1 MIQISESERRHAFSH
16 WLRTGRLPAVPG
28 SDGIELKFNP
38 WHDPADGRFTFVG
51 AGRYYG
57 AGGASQS
64 NRPSGR
70 AARID
75 REAPAKPRAA
85 TKPRAEAPRPVQG
98 VRERSASRREGRP
111 NPVTEFA
118 AGVSEGVY
126 DVAKGTVTGAYSA
139 LTTNP
144 LTTLGNTGRAIAE
157 TIDTAIAAEDTPA
170 RIQLSRAADAIAN
183 ATPREIGRTTGSVAA
198 NAALI
203 AAPGAALSRISSMRQ
218 LRQARLRP
226 TFDPPEIGWVK
237 ETVTSEKPWKAYND
251 SATGGRP
258 GQAPVLMRT
267 MPDGSK
273 RPVKFDGIDGD
284 YVIDRKW
291 SIWTTP
297 RARAQVLRQAQALAE
312 HRQMGIW
319 EVPNLKQR
327 AAALKLLRKMK
338 ITRIKV
344 RVVEP

>member
-1 MIQISESERRHAFSH
+1 MIQIADGERRHAFSH
-16 WLRTGRLPAVPG
+16 WLRTGRMPAVRGP
-28 SDGIELKFNP
+28 DGIELKFNP
-38 WHDPADGRFTFVG
+38 WHDPADGRFTFAG

-57 AGGASQS
+57 AGGTSPS
-64 NRPSGR
+64 NRQSGR
-70 AARID
+70 GSRID
-75 REAPAKPRAA
+75 RDQPEKPRAA
-85 TKPRAEAPRPVQG
+85 TKPRAEAPRPVRG
-98 VRERSASRREGRP
+98 ASYRSASRREDRP

-118 AGVSEGVY
+118 AGVGEGVY
-126 DVAKGTVTGAYSA
+126 DVAEGTVTGAYAA

-144 LTTLGNTGRAIAE
+144 LTTLGNAGRAIAE

-170 RIQLSRAADAIAN
+170 RVQISRAADAIAN
-183 ATPREIGRTTGSVAA
+183 ATPREIGRATGSVAA

-203 AAPGAALSRISSMRQ
+203 AAPGAALGRISSARR
-218 LRQARLRP
+218 LRQAQLRP
-226 TFDPPEIGWVK
+226 TFDPPKIGWVR
-237 ETVTSEKPWKAYND
+237 ETVTSDKPWKAYND

-258 GQAPVLMRT
+258 GQAPVLVRT
-267 MPDGSK
+267 MPDGTK

-312 HRQMGIW
+312 HRQIGIW